1 MNKGDVNMAERVK
14 PFQESVIRE
23 MTRLGEETGAVNLSQ
38 GLPDFDPPQEIL
50 DEANKAL
57 YGQKN
62 QYTFPFGAYDFREAV
77 ARKTTEYNQIP
88 TDPEHEVTVTCG
100 VSEAIMV
107 AVLAHTDPGDEV
119 IIFEPWYENYVPDC
133 YMAGVKPVFF
143 DQELPDYEIDFDKLE
158 RLITPRTRLIIINT
172 PQNPNGKVF
181 SKKELSRLAELC
193 QKHKIIMVT
202 DEIYEHITYE
212 PYQHIS
218 PASIEGMKG
227 LAVTISGLGKTYSVT
242 GWRVG
247 WMVASSDLT
256 IPMRKVHDYLTVC
269 APAPFQAAGI
279 KALELPLGYY
289 KHMRMEY
296 RERKK
301 RLLDTLDDVGM
312 KFYSPGG
319 AYYVMADFS
328 QIDWDEESYTQKG
341 WTRDRAF
348 AEYLAREIKVAVV
361 PGSSFYTGDEKGTS
375 QVRFNFAK
383 KISTLDE
390 AVQRLKR
397 LKK

>member
-1 MNKGDVNMAERVK
+1 MAERVK

-50 DEANKAL
+50 DAAKEAI

-62 QYTFPFGAYDFREAV
+62 QYTFPFGSLDFRGAV
-77 ARKTTEYNQIP
+77 AKKTLEYNHIP
-88 TDPEHEVTVTCG
+88 TDPEEEVTVTCG
-100 VSEAIMV
+100 VSEAVMV
-107 AVLAHTDPGDEV
+107 AILALTDPGDEV

-143 DQELPDYEIDFDKLE
+143 EQELPDYEIDFDKLKK
-158 RLITPRTRLIIINT
+158 LINRRTRLVIINT

-181 SKKELSRLAELC
+181 SREELFKIAELC
-193 QKHKIIMVT
+193 QKHRLIVVS
-202 DEIYEHITYE
+202 DEIYEHITYDS
-212 PYQHIS
+212 YQHVS
-218 PASIEGMKG
+218 PASIEGMKERS
-227 LAVTISGLGKTYSVT
+227 VTISGLGKTYSVT

-247 WMVASSDLT
+247 WIVASPELT
-256 IPMRKVHDYLTVC
+256 GSMRKVHDYLTVC
-269 APAPFQAAGI
+269 APAPFQAAGV

-289 KHMRMEY
+289 KHMRKEY
-296 RERKK
+296 KERRK
-301 RLLDTLDDVGM
+301 LLLEVLDEVEM
-312 KFYSPGG
+312 KYYKPRGS
-319 AYYVMADFS
+319 YYVMADFS
-328 QIDWDEESYTQKG
+328 HIDWDQESYIQEG
-341 WTRDRAF
+341 WTEDRIF

-361 PGSSFYTGDEKGTS
+361 PGASFYTGEDKGTT

-383 KISTLDE
+383 KMSTLKQ
-390 AVQRLKR
+390 AVNRLKN